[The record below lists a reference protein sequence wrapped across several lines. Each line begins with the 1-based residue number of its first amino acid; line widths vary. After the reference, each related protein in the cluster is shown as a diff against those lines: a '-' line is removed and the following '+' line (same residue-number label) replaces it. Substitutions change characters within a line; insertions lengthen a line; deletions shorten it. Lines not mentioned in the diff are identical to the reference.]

1 MAVSLY
7 LEGANQT
14 CLHRSCVKNATRME
28 ASIRDLT
35 LAEYYRDK
43 TDTDGNSGY
52 DLYLPAT
59 THFPAGAT
67 VMVNFGVAMKTSAGS
82 GYWLL
87 PRSSLSKTPLRLAN
101 SVGLVDPGYRGN
113 LIGAFYNTG
122 PVDIEV
128 PAGTRLLQVAL
139 PSLMPFRVQWVNQLN
154 DTERGHG
161 GFGSTGGTLSD
172 VNYIK

>member
-1 MAVSLY
+1 
-7 LEGANQT
+7 
-14 CLHRSCVKNATRME
+14 ME
-28 ASIRDLT
+28 AVIRDPT
-35 LAEYYRDK
+35 VTQYYHSK
-43 TDTDGNSGY
+43 TDTAGNSGY
-52 DLYLPAT
+52 DLYLPSN

-67 VMVNFGVAMKTSAGS
+67 VMVNFGVAMKTNNSS

-113 LIGAFYNTG
+113 LIGAFHNTG

-139 PSLMPFRVQWVNQLN
+139 PSLMPFRVGWVNQLD

-161 GFGSTGGTLSD
+161 GFGSTGGTFND
-172 VNYIK
+172 VNHIK